1 MKLLC
6 YFLKCVFIAPTNWNV
21 AEKEEEI
28 NRMTGRGYLKPISP
42 SISQAQET
50 IEGTTFMYDI
60 YVFRK

>member
-1 MKLLC
+1 M
-6 YFLKCVFIAPTNWNV
+6 KCVFIAPTNWNV
-21 AEKEEEI
+21 SEKEEEI